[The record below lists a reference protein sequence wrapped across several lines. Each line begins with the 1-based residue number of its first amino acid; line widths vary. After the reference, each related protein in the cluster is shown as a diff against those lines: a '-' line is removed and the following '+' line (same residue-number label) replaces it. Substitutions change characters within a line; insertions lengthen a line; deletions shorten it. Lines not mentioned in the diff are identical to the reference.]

1 MCFVSVPLELFNL
14 NVFKIKTPY
23 VKVMQAGE
31 HTLCH
36 GDSLWCKSLCMHVFP
51 CKPVPVLCSGP
62 LAGAAPL
69 ARRRRPAVGAAP
81 DGFPAPAAPGG
92 PGRAAVP
99 ARCAPPPARCA
110 AHAARRSAPVASLL
124 RLHAKSPAPG
134 GTKKKSHF
142 SDSCKW

>member
-23 VKVMQAGE
+23 VK
-31 HTLCH
+31 
-36 GDSLWCKSLCMHVFP
+36 WCKPVNTLYVTEIHSDAKVCACMFP